1 MILAYSSTHVLSS
14 FLLIIFGWEDSDD
27 DDQNAGK
34 MSKKKQRAMLPRQ
47 WLDLDGLVDLCH
59 GRCRIACQLQS

>member
-1 MILAYSSTHVLSS
+1 M
-14 FLLIIFGWEDSDD
+14 GWEDSDD

-34 MSKKKQRAMLPRQ
+34 MSKKKQRAMLPSICN
-47 WLDLDGLVDLCH
+47 LYTVIIHASTDLAMVQGWTCGSVSH